1 MMFDLKNKKALVTGA
16 SGGIGKEI
24 VKVLNSFGA
33 EVCLSGRNTDELEIL
48 KSSLKGDNHLIKA
61 DLLNSKDISMLIE
74 ETEEKMGQIDIL
86 VNNAGITKDNIFL
99 RMNDKEWDDVMS
111 VNLTSVF
118 KVSKLAV
125 KGMIKRRYGRIINI
139 TSVVA
144 LTGGPGQANY
154 SASKAGVIGMSK
166 SLSQEVASRQITVN
180 CIAPGYI
187 ETNMTK
193 DLDEKRRNSILDA
206 IPSKRLGLPSDL
218 SSAVIFLAS
227 EESGYLTGQT
237 IHVNGGLLMN

>member
-1 MMFDLKNKKALVTGA
+1 MFNLKNKKALVTGA

-24 VKVLNSFGA
+24 AKVLNSHGA
-33 EVCLSGRNTDELEIL
+33 EVCLSGRNVDELEIL
-48 KSSLKGDNHLIKA
+48 KSSLKGENHLVKA
-61 DLLNSKDISMLIE
+61 DLLNSKDIPMLIE

-99 RMNDKEWDDVMS
+99 RMSDKEWDDVMAL
-111 VNLTSVF
+111 NLTSVF
-118 KVSKLAV
+118 KISKLAV

-144 LTGGPGQANY
+144 FTGSPGQANY

-166 SLSQEVASRQITVN
+166 SLSQEVASRHITVN

-193 DLDEKRRNSILDA
+193 DLDEKRKNLILDA

>member
-1 MMFDLKNKKALVTGA
+1 MFNLKNKKALVTGA

-24 VKVLNSFGA
+24 AKVLNSHGA
-33 EVCLSGRNTDELEIL
+33 EVCLSGRNVDELEIL
-48 KSSLKGDNHLIKA
+48 KSSLKGENHLVKA
-61 DLLNSKDISMLIE
+61 DLLNSKDIPMLIE

-99 RMNDKEWDDVMS
+99 RMSDKEWDDVIAL
-111 VNLTSVF
+111 NLTSVF
-118 KVSKLAV
+118 KISKLAV

-144 LTGGPGQANY
+144 FTGSPGQANY

-193 DLDEKRRNSILDA
+193 DLDEKRKNLILDA

-227 EESGYLTGQT
+227 DESGYLTGQT

>member
-1 MMFDLKNKKALVTGA
+1 MFNLKNKKALVTGA

-24 VKVLNSFGA
+24 AKVLNSHGA
-33 EVCLSGRNTDELEIL
+33 EVCLSGRNVDELEIL
-48 KSSLKGDNHLIKA
+48 KSSLKGENHLVKA
-61 DLLNSKDISMLIE
+61 DLLNSKDIPMLIE

-99 RMNDKEWDDVMS
+99 RMSDKEWDDVMAL
-111 VNLTSVF
+111 NLTSVF
-118 KVSKLAV
+118 KISKLAV

-144 LTGGPGQANY
+144 FTGSPGQANY

-193 DLDEKRRNSILDA
+193 GLDEKRKNSILDA
-206 IPSKRLGLPSDL
+206 IPSKRLGLPADL

>member
-1 MMFDLKNKKALVTGA
+1 MFDLKNKKALVTGA

-24 VKVLNSFGA
+24 AKVLNSHGA
-33 EVCLSGRNTDELEIL
+33 EVCLSGRNSDELEIL
-48 KSSLKGDNHLIKA
+48 KNSLKGENHLVKA
-61 DLLNSKDISMLIE
+61 DLLDSKDIPMLIE

-99 RMNDKEWDDVMS
+99 RMSDKEWDDVMAL
-111 VNLTSVF
+111 NLTSVF
-118 KVSKLAV
+118 KISKLAV

-144 LTGGPGQANY
+144 FTGSPGQANY

-193 DLDEKRRNSILDA
+193 DLDEKRKNLILDA

>member
-1 MMFDLKNKKALVTGA
+1 MFDLKNKKALVTGA

-24 VKVLNSFGA
+24 AKVLNSHGA
-33 EVCLSGRNTDELEIL
+33 ELCLSGRNVDELEIL
-48 KSSLKGDNHLIKA
+48 KNSLKGENHLVKA
-61 DLLNSKDISMLIE
+61 DLLNSTDIPMLIE

-99 RMNDKEWDDVMS
+99 RMNDKEWDDVMA

-118 KVSKLAV
+118 KISKLAV

-144 LTGGPGQANY
+144 FTGGPGQANY

-193 DLDEKRRNSILDA
+193 DLDEKRKNSILDS
-206 IPSKRLGLPSDL
+206 IPSKRLGLPADL

-237 IHVNGGLLMN
+237 IHINGGLLMN

>member
-1 MMFDLKNKKALVTGA
+1 MFNLKNKKALVTGA

-24 VKVLNSFGA
+24 AKVLNSHGA
-33 EVCLSGRNTDELEIL
+33 EVCLSGRNVDELEIL
-48 KSSLKGDNHLIKA
+48 KSSLKGENHLVKA
-61 DLLNSKDISMLIE
+61 DLLNSKDIPMLIE

-99 RMNDKEWDDVMS
+99 RMSDKEWDDVMAL
-111 VNLTSVF
+111 NLTSVF
-118 KVSKLAV
+118 KISKLAV

-144 LTGGPGQANY
+144 FTGSPGQANY

-193 DLDEKRRNSILDA
+193 DLDEKRKNSILDA

>member
-1 MMFDLKNKKALVTGA
+1 MFNLKNKKALVTGA

-24 VKVLNSFGA
+24 VKVLNSHGA
-33 EVCLSGRNTDELEIL
+33 EVCLSGRNVDELEIL
-48 KSSLKGDNHLIKA
+48 KSSLKGENHLVKA
-61 DLLNSKDISMLIE
+61 DLLNSKDIPMLIE

-99 RMNDKEWDDVMS
+99 RMSDKEWDDVMAL
-111 VNLTSVF
+111 NLTSVF
-118 KVSKLAV
+118 KISKLAV

-144 LTGGPGQANY
+144 FTGSPGQANY

-193 DLDEKRRNSILDA
+193 DLDEKRKNLILDA

>member
-1 MMFDLKNKKALVTGA
+1 MFNLKNKKALVTGA

-24 VKVLNSFGA
+24 AKVLNSHGA
-33 EVCLSGRNTDELEIL
+33 EVCLSGRNVDELEIL
-48 KSSLKGDNHLIKA
+48 KSSLKGENHLIKA
-61 DLLNSKDISMLIE
+61 DLLNSKDIPMLIE

-99 RMNDKEWDDVMS
+99 RMSDKEWDDVMAL
-111 VNLTSVF
+111 NLTSVF
-118 KVSKLAV
+118 KISKLAV

-144 LTGGPGQANY
+144 FTGSPGQANY

-193 DLDEKRRNSILDA
+193 DLDEKRKNLILDA

>member
-1 MMFDLKNKKALVTGA
+1 MFNLKNKKALITGA

-24 VKVLNSFGA
+24 AKVLNSHGA
-33 EVCLSGRNTDELEIL
+33 EVCLSGRNVDELEIL
-48 KSSLKGDNHLIKA
+48 KSSLKGENHLVKA
-61 DLLNSKDISMLIE
+61 DLLNSKDIPILIE

-99 RMNDKEWDDVMS
+99 RMSDKEWDDVIAL
-111 VNLTSVF
+111 NLTSVF
-118 KVSKLAV
+118 KISKLAV

-144 LTGGPGQANY
+144 FTGSPGQANY

-193 DLDEKRRNSILDA
+193 DLDEKRKNLILDA

>member
-1 MMFDLKNKKALVTGA
+1 MFDLKNKKALVTGA

-24 VKVLNSFGA
+24 AKVLNSHGA

-48 KSSLKGDNHLIKA
+48 KNSLKGDNHLVKA
-61 DLLNSKDISMLIE
+61 DLLNSKDIPMLIE

-99 RMNDKEWDDVMS
+99 RMNDKEWDDVMA

-118 KVSKLAV
+118 KISKLAV

-144 LTGGPGQANY
+144 FTGGAGQANY

-193 DLDEKRRNSILDA
+193 DLDEKRKNSILDA
-206 IPSKRLGLPSDL
+206 IPSKRLGLPADL

>member
-1 MMFDLKNKKALVTGA
+1 MFDLKNKKALVTGA

-24 VKVLNSFGA
+24 AKVLNSHGA

-48 KSSLKGDNHLIKA
+48 KNSLKGDNHLVKA
-61 DLLNSKDISMLIE
+61 DLLNSKDIPMLIE

-99 RMNDKEWDDVMS
+99 RMNDKEWDDVMA

-118 KVSKLAV
+118 KISKLAV

-144 LTGGPGQANY
+144 FTGGPGQANY

-193 DLDEKRRNSILDA
+193 DLDEKRKNSILDA
-206 IPSKRLGLPSDL
+206 IPSKRLGLPADL

>member
-1 MMFDLKNKKALVTGA
+1 MFNLKNKKALVTGA

-24 VKVLNSFGA
+24 AKVLNSHGA
-33 EVCLSGRNTDELEIL
+33 EVCLSGRNVDELEIL
-48 KSSLKGDNHLIKA
+48 KSSLKGENHLVKA
-61 DLLNSKDISMLIE
+61 DLLNSKDIPTLIE
-74 ETEEKMGQIDIL
+74 KTEEKMGQIDIL

-99 RMNDKEWDDVMS
+99 RMSDKEWDDVMAL
-111 VNLTSVF
+111 NLTSVF
-118 KVSKLAV
+118 KISKLAV

-144 LTGGPGQANY
+144 FTGSPGQANY

-193 DLDEKRRNSILDA
+193 DLDEKRKNLILDA

>member
-1 MMFDLKNKKALVTGA
+1 
-16 SGGIGKEI
+16 
-24 VKVLNSFGA
+24 
-33 EVCLSGRNTDELEIL
+33 
-48 KSSLKGDNHLIKA
+48 
-61 DLLNSKDISMLIE
+61 
-74 ETEEKMGQIDIL
+74 MGQIDIL

-99 RMNDKEWDDVMS
+99 RMSDKEWDDVMAL
-111 VNLTSVF
+111 NLTSVF
-118 KVSKLAV
+118 KISKLAV
-125 KGMIKRRYGRIINI
+125 KGMLKRRYGRIINI

-144 LTGGPGQANY
+144 CTGSPGQANY

-193 DLDEKRRNSILDA
+193 DLDEKRKNLILDA

>member
-1 MMFDLKNKKALVTGA
+1 MFDLKNKKALVTGA

-24 VKVLNSFGA
+24 AKVLNSHGA

-48 KSSLKGDNHLIKA
+48 KSSLKGDNHLVKA
-61 DLLNSKDISMLIE
+61 DLLNSKDIPMLIE

-99 RMNDKEWDDVMS
+99 RMNDKEWDDVMA

-118 KVSKLAV
+118 KISKLAV

-144 LTGGPGQANY
+144 FTGGPGQANY

-193 DLDEKRRNSILDA
+193 DLDEKRKNSILDA
-206 IPSKRLGLPSDL
+206 IPSKRLGLPADL

>member
-1 MMFDLKNKKALVTGA
+1 MFDLKNKKALVTGA

-24 VKVLNSFGA
+24 AKVLNSHGA
-33 EVCLSGRNTDELEIL
+33 EVCLSGRNVDELEIL
-48 KSSLKGDNHLIKA
+48 KNSLKGENHLVKA
-61 DLLNSKDISMLIE
+61 DLLNFKDIPTLIE

-99 RMNDKEWDDVMS
+99 RMSDKEWDDVMA

-118 KVSKLAV
+118 KISKLAV

-144 LTGGPGQANY
+144 FTGGPGQANY

-193 DLDEKRRNSILDA
+193 DLDEKRKNSILEA
-206 IPSKRLGLPSDL
+206 IPTKRLGLPADL

-237 IHVNGGLLMN
+237 IHVNGGLFMN

>member
-1 MMFDLKNKKALVTGA
+1 MFNLKNKKALVTGA

-24 VKVLNSFGA
+24 AKVLNSHGA
-33 EVCLSGRNTDELEIL
+33 EVCLSGRNVDELEIL
-48 KSSLKGDNHLIKA
+48 KNSLKGENHLVKA
-61 DLLNSKDISMLIE
+61 DLLNSKDIPMLIE

-99 RMNDKEWDDVMS
+99 RMSDKEWDDVMAL
-111 VNLTSVF
+111 NLTSVF
-118 KVSKLAV
+118 KISKLAV

-144 LTGGPGQANY
+144 FTGSPGQANY

-166 SLSQEVASRQITVN
+166 SLSQEVASRHITVN

-193 DLDEKRRNSILDA
+193 DLDEKRKNLILDA

>member
-1 MMFDLKNKKALVTGA
+1 MFNLKNKKALVTGA

-24 VKVLNSFGA
+24 AKVLNSHGA
-33 EVCLSGRNTDELEIL
+33 EVCLSGRNVDELEIL
-48 KSSLKGDNHLIKA
+48 KSSLKGENHLVKA
-61 DLLNSKDISMLIE
+61 DLLNSKDIPMLIE

-99 RMNDKEWDDVMS
+99 RMSDKEWDDVMAL
-111 VNLTSVF
+111 NLTSVF
-118 KVSKLAV
+118 KISNLAV

-144 LTGGPGQANY
+144 FTGSPGQANY

-193 DLDEKRRNSILDA
+193 DLDEKRKNLILDA

>member
-1 MMFDLKNKKALVTGA
+1 MFDLKNKKALVTGA

-24 VKVLNSFGA
+24 AKVLNSHGA
-33 EVCLSGRNTDELEIL
+33 EVCLSGRNVDELEIL
-48 KSSLKGDNHLIKA
+48 KNSLKGENHLVKA
-61 DLLNSKDISMLIE
+61 DLLNSKDIPTLIE
-74 ETEEKMGQIDIL
+74 KTEEKMGQIDIL

-99 RMNDKEWDDVMS
+99 RMSDKEWDDVMA

-118 KVSKLAV
+118 KISKLAV

-144 LTGGPGQANY
+144 FTGGPGQANY

-193 DLDEKRRNSILDA
+193 NIDEKRKNSILEA
-206 IPSKRLGLPSDL
+206 IPTKRLGLPADL

-237 IHVNGGLLMN
+237 IHVNGGLFMN

>member
-1 MMFDLKNKKALVTGA
+1 MFNLKNKKALVTGA

-24 VKVLNSFGA
+24 AKVLNSHGA
-33 EVCLSGRNTDELEIL
+33 EVCLSGRNVDELEIL
-48 KSSLKGDNHLIKA
+48 KSSLKGENHLVKA
-61 DLLNSKDISMLIE
+61 DLLNSKDIPMLIE

-99 RMNDKEWDDVMS
+99 RMNDKEWDDVMAL
-111 VNLTSVF
+111 NLTSVF
-118 KVSKLAV
+118 KISKLAV

-144 LTGGPGQANY
+144 FTGSPGQANY

-193 DLDEKRRNSILDA
+193 DLDEKRKNLILDA

>member
-1 MMFDLKNKKALVTGA
+1 MFNLKNKKALVTGA

-24 VKVLNSFGA
+24 AKVLNSHGA
-33 EVCLSGRNTDELEIL
+33 EVCLSGRNVDELEIL
-48 KSSLKGDNHLIKA
+48 KSSLKGENHLVKA
-61 DLLNSKDISMLIE
+61 DLLNSKDIPMLIE

-99 RMNDKEWDDVMS
+99 RMSDKEWDDVIAL
-111 VNLTSVF
+111 NLTSVF
-118 KVSKLAV
+118 KISKLAV

-144 LTGGPGQANY
+144 FTGSPGQANY

-193 DLDEKRRNSILDA
+193 DLDEKRKNLILDA

>member
-1 MMFDLKNKKALVTGA
+1 MFNLKNKKALVTGA

-24 VKVLNSFGA
+24 AKVLNSHGA
-33 EVCLSGRNTDELEIL
+33 EVCLSGRNVDELEIL
-48 KSSLKGDNHLIKA
+48 KSSLKGENHLVKA
-61 DLLNSKDISMLIE
+61 DLLNSKDIPMLIE

-99 RMNDKEWDDVMS
+99 RMSDKEWDDVMAL
-111 VNLTSVF
+111 NLTSVF
-118 KVSKLAV
+118 KISKLAV

-144 LTGGPGQANY
+144 FTGSPGQANY

-193 DLDEKRRNSILDA
+193 DLDEKRKNLILDA

-227 EESGYLTGQT
+227 EESSYLTGQT

>member
-1 MMFDLKNKKALVTGA
+1 MFNLKNKKALVTGA

-24 VKVLNSFGA
+24 AKVLNSHGA
-33 EVCLSGRNTDELEIL
+33 EVCLSGRNVDELEIL
-48 KSSLKGDNHLIKA
+48 KSSLKGENHLVKA
-61 DLLNSKDISMLIE
+61 DLLNSKDIPMLIE

-99 RMNDKEWDDVMS
+99 RMSDKEWDDVIAL
-111 VNLTSVF
+111 NLTSVF
-118 KVSKLAV
+118 KISKLAV

-144 LTGGPGQANY
+144 FTGSPGQANY

-193 DLDEKRRNSILDA
+193 DLDEKRKNLILDA

-227 EESGYLTGQT
+227 EESSYLTGQT

>member
-1 MMFDLKNKKALVTGA
+1 MFNLKNKKALVTGA

-24 VKVLNSFGA
+24 AKVLNSHGA
-33 EVCLSGRNTDELEIL
+33 EVCLSGRNVDELEIL
-48 KSSLKGDNHLIKA
+48 KSSLKGENHLVKA
-61 DLLNSKDISMLIE
+61 DLLNSKDIPMLIE

-99 RMNDKEWDDVMS
+99 RMSDKEWDDVIAL
-111 VNLTSVF
+111 NLTSVF
-118 KVSKLAV
+118 KISKLAV
-125 KGMIKRRYGRIINI
+125 RGMIKRRYGRIINI

-144 LTGGPGQANY
+144 FTGSPGQANY

-193 DLDEKRRNSILDA
+193 DLDEKRKNLILDA

>member
-1 MMFDLKNKKALVTGA
+1 MFNLKNKKALVTGA

-24 VKVLNSFGA
+24 AKVLNSHGA
-33 EVCLSGRNTDELEIL
+33 EVCLSGRNVDELEIL
-48 KSSLKGDNHLIKA
+48 KSSLKGKNHLVKA
-61 DLLNSKDISMLIE
+61 DLLNSKDIPMLIE

-99 RMNDKEWDDVMS
+99 RMSDKEWDDVIAL
-111 VNLTSVF
+111 NLTSVF
-118 KVSKLAV
+118 KISKLAV

-144 LTGGPGQANY
+144 FTGSPGQANY

-193 DLDEKRRNSILDA
+193 DLDEKRKNLILDA

>member
-1 MMFDLKNKKALVTGA
+1 MFDLKNKKALITGA

-24 VKVLNSFGA
+24 AKVLNSHGA
-33 EVCLSGRNTDELEIL
+33 EVCLSGRNADELEIL
-48 KSSLKGDNHLIKA
+48 KNSLKGENHLVKA
-61 DLLNSKDISMLIE
+61 DLLNFKDIPTLIE

-99 RMNDKEWDDVMS
+99 RMSDKEWDDVMA

-118 KVSKLAV
+118 KISKLAV

-144 LTGGPGQANY
+144 FTGGPGQANY

-193 DLDEKRRNSILDA
+193 NIDEKRKNSILEA
-206 IPSKRLGLPSDL
+206 IPSKRLGLPADL

-237 IHVNGGLLMN
+237 IHVNGGLFMN

>member
-1 MMFDLKNKKALVTGA
+1 MFNLKNKKALVTGA

-24 VKVLNSFGA
+24 AKVLNSHGA
-33 EVCLSGRNTDELEIL
+33 EVCLSGRNVDELEIL
-48 KSSLKGDNHLIKA
+48 KSSLKGENHLVKA
-61 DLLNSKDISMLIE
+61 DLLNSKDIPMLIE

-99 RMNDKEWDDVMS
+99 RMSDKEWDDVIAL
-111 VNLTSVF
+111 NLTSVF
-118 KVSKLAV
+118 KISKLAV

-144 LTGGPGQANY
+144 FTGSPGQANY

-193 DLDEKRRNSILDA
+193 DLDEKRKKLILDA

>member
-1 MMFDLKNKKALVTGA
+1 MFNLKNKKALVTGA

-24 VKVLNSFGA
+24 AKVLNSHGA
-33 EVCLSGRNTDELEIL
+33 EVCLSGRNVDELEIL
-48 KSSLKGDNHLIKA
+48 KSSLKGENHLVKA
-61 DLLNSKDISMLIE
+61 DLLNSKDIPMLIE

-99 RMNDKEWDDVMS
+99 RMSDKEWDDVIAL
-111 VNLTSVF
+111 NLTSVF
-118 KVSKLAV
+118 KISKLAV

-144 LTGGPGQANY
+144 FTGSPGQANY

-193 DLDEKRRNSILDA
+193 DLDEKRKNSILDA
-206 IPSKRLGLPSDL
+206 IPSKRLGLPADL